1 LGVAVVGQALIGI
14 GCAPV
19 FMGTLVVLARWYPP
33 GRFATLGSLVLAG
46 GNAGT
51 LLGTTPL
58 AVAAQTLGWRG
69 AFLAFAVLVLL
80 AAALVLALVRDAPPD
95 AGAREGGTEQRL
107 DQALRTLVAWPRT
120 AGFGLSCR

>member
-69 AFLAFAVLVLL
+69 AFLPS
-80 AAALVLALVRDAPPD
+80 RCWSCWRPPSCWRWC
-95 AGAREGGTEQRL
+95 ATPRPTRRGARG
-107 DQALRTLVAWPRT
+107 ARTTGSTKPCAT
-120 AGFGLSCR
+120 